1 MCLRCPASP
10 QTLIMN
16 TFFRLVCLICLVT
29 NALAQ
34 TGTELPGPADAQSE
48 REQRRSDLR
57 NALQTQ
63 RQPAQ
68 AGEVRRQLS
77 PQEREELRQ
86 QLRQQ
91 PQGVDKARP

>member
-1 MCLRCPASP
+1 
-10 QTLIMN
+10 MN
-16 TFFRLVCLICLVT
+16 TFFRLVCLICLAA

-34 TGTELPGPADAQSE
+34 TGMELPGPPDAQSE
-48 REQRRSDLR
+48 RDQRRSDLR

-63 RQPAQ
+63 RQPGQ

-91 PQGVDKARP
+91 PQGADKTRP

>member
-1 MCLRCPASP
+1 
-10 QTLIMN
+10 MN
-16 TFFRLVCLICLVT
+16 TFFRLVCLVCLVA

-34 TGTELPGPADAQSE
+34 TGAELPGPPDPQSE
-48 REQRRSDLR
+48 RDQRRSDLR
-57 NALQTQ
+57 NALLTQ

-91 PQGVDKARP
+91 PQGPDKARP